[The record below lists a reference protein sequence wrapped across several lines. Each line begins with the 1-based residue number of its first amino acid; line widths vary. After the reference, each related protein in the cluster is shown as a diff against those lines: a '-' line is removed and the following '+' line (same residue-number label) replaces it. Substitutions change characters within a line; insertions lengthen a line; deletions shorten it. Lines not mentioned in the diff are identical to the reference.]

1 MPSPVPQWHTAF
13 VTLTLVVGCALTGEY
28 GFCMDWLKSKS
39 KVAQVKLLVALV
51 KAQPVAAALTI
62 AALATLLILPLMVLF
77 AKAEYDT
84 ARNWLPVP
92 ALLGA
97 FCMCWLLW
105 KAMELLRAEKET
117 VSRSQ
122 ELQAQYGVA
131 EDLGNLGSWVFDIES
146 DQMYWSLGTHRLFGV
161 EAALGPP
168 SMRGFVICV
177 HPDDQERWQQVH
189 KRAAKHGTEAR
200 IEYRYVK
207 NGSDLIWVRS
217 VARCELNAQGKPTR
231 LAGIVQDVTAVRSMA
246 QQIARSEAKF
256 RDLTQ
261 MSSDWY
267 WETDSEHKLSYL
279 SESAYNSLGSW
290 VKHCLHA
297 RRWEGPILALPGTD
311 WEQHKQLLESRK
323 PFDDLIYTRIDTKGE
338 LHHFQEDGRPLFNEH
353 GEFLGYRGVGRDITR
368 EREQQILLEIERE
381 MATIM
386 REQADME
393 RVFTALIITLCG
405 LLAWTG
411 GCHIVRTP
419 ESNEFRVRER
429 WGYPAFT
436 KMLTELAPNMPLDDS
451 SVEGRAWGKGHA
463 IWMKDLLDDNSFR
476 LRYQTDALQI
486 KGALL
491 APILDEEGGVLSSL
505 LFVGPVAYN
514 SQGFLSQ
521 VSEILSRTLSLF
533 LQRKNAEQR
542 LVHSSLHDALTG
554 LPNRVYLSHQLET
567 RLRAEEPAAVC
578 YVDLDRFKIINDTLG
593 HSVGDQVLIEVSR
606 RMRDAI
612 RPEDVAGRIG
622 GDEFIILLT
631 KLDNQ
636 EAIENIMKRL
646 LKSIERPFVLNNRAH
661 FLSASIGVAISPAHG
676 MDAKH
681 LIKCADSVMYSVKSE
696 GRNGVRFFAGEL
708 SDERSAQLQL
718 ASEMPQALQRGEVSL
733 FYQPILSISQRR
745 LVGLEALIRWNHPT
759 RGLLLPDQFL
769 PVAEQS
775 NLIREIGMW
784 SIKRALD
791 DRLAL
796 GLSAYDEA
804 PVSVNISAKQLSE
817 DTFLSQLNKIIVDR
831 AFPSHMLRLEI
842 TESSFIENPDKII
855 SLIGELRRMGVQI
868 IIDNF
873 GTGFASLSYLKN
885 LPVDGLKID
894 RSFIDKLEVDRSN
907 AAIVQAIVTLAQ
919 KLGMKAL
926 AEGVETAGELRALRD
941 LNFDVVQGSIVCE
954 PLPVHRLAEFVRTL
968 PMMRELHAVQ
978 EVV

>member
-1 MPSPVPQWHTAF
+1 
-13 VTLTLVVGCALTGEY
+13 
-28 GFCMDWLKSKS
+28 
-39 KVAQVKLLVALV
+39 
-51 KAQPVAAALTI
+51 
-62 AALATLLILPLMVLF
+62 
-77 AKAEYDT
+77 
-84 ARNWLPVP
+84 
-92 ALLGA
+92 
-97 FCMCWLLW
+97 
-105 KAMELLRAEKET
+105 
-117 VSRSQ
+117 
-122 ELQAQYGVA
+122 
-131 EDLGNLGSWVFDIES
+131 
-146 DQMYWSLGTHRLFGV
+146 
-161 EAALGPP
+161 
-168 SMRGFVICV
+168 
-177 HPDDQERWQQVH
+177 
-189 KRAAKHGTEAR
+189 
-200 IEYRYVK
+200 
-207 NGSDLIWVRS
+207 
-217 VARCELNAQGKPTR
+217 
-231 LAGIVQDVTAVRSMA
+231 
-246 QQIARSEAKF
+246 
-256 RDLTQ
+256 
-261 MSSDWY
+261 
-267 WETDSEHKLSYL
+267 
-279 SESAYNSLGSW
+279 
-290 VKHCLHA
+290 
-297 RRWEGPILALPGTD
+297 
-311 WEQHKQLLESRK
+311 
-323 PFDDLIYTRIDTKGE
+323 
-338 LHHFQEDGRPLFNEH
+338 
-353 GEFLGYRGVGRDITR
+353 
-368 EREQQILLEIERE
+368 
-381 MATIM
+381 
-386 REQADME
+386 
-393 RVFTALIITLCG
+393 
-405 LLAWTG
+405 
-411 GCHIVRTP
+411 
-419 ESNEFRVRER
+419 
-429 WGYPAFT
+429 
-436 KMLTELAPNMPLDDS
+436 
-451 SVEGRAWGKGHA
+451 
-463 IWMKDLLDDNSFR
+463 
-476 LRYQTDALQI
+476 
-486 KGALL
+486 
-491 APILDEEGGVLSSL
+491 
-505 LFVGPVAYN
+505 
-514 SQGFLSQ
+514 
-521 VSEILSRTLSLF
+521 
-533 LQRKNAEQR
+533 
-542 LVHSSLHDALTG
+542 
-554 LPNRVYLSHQLET
+554 
-567 RLRAEEPAAVC
+567 
-578 YVDLDRFKIINDTLG
+578 
-593 HSVGDQVLIEVSR
+593 
-606 RMRDAI
+606 
-612 RPEDVAGRIG
+612 
-622 GDEFIILLT
+622 
-631 KLDNQ
+631 
-636 EAIENIMKRL
+636 MKRL